1 MKKLAMRE
9 LEARRKALLRQLG
22 RTRPLVEGSL
32 SVVNRK
38 CGKSACQCNRG
49 GEGHRQVSLCKKV
62 AGRSHATYVPQGIE
76 EQVRSWNKE
85 HKRVKELLKD
95 ISDLSEQII
104 RSYVSSQRMAKK
116 KPELRVIK
124 GIGKTKGKSRA

>member
-1 MKKLAMRE
+1 MRE

-22 RTRPLVEGSL
+22 RTKPLVEGSL

-38 CGKSACQCNRG
+38 CGKVECKCHHG

-62 AGRSHATYVPQGIE
+62 AGRSHATYVPRDLE
-76 EQVRSWNKE
+76 KQVRRWNQE
-85 HKRVKELLKD
+85 HKRVKQLLKE

-104 RSYVSSQRMAKK
+104 RTYVSSRKKAKK
-116 KPELRVIK
+116 KPDLRVVK
-124 GIGKTKGKSRA
+124 GTGQGKAQRKRGR